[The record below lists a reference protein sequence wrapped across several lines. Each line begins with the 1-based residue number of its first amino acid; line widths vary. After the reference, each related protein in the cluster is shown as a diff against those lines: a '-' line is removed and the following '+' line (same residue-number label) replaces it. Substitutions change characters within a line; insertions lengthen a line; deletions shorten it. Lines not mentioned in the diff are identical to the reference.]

1 MPKVTLTEQCIS
13 CKKIYGLKVH
23 PKDIVRLSEGA
34 HVQDAMPYLSADDR
48 ELLISGI
55 CGKCFD
61 EIPFEEDN

>member
-1 MPKVTLTEQCIS
+1 MAKVALIEQCIS
-13 CKKIYGLKVH
+13 CKEVYHLKVH
-23 PKDIVRLSEGA
+23 PNDIVRISEGA

-61 EIPFEEDN
+61 DIELPFE